1 MTERDMQRDLMPET
15 KRILSNPGGYSL
27 PGWESVEK
35 ALAFLQSEAAKG
47 PVRGE
52 TLGEFF
58 RAAGV

>member
-1 MTERDMQRDLMPET
+1 MTERDMQRDLIPKT

-35 ALAFLQSEAAKG
+35 ALAFLKSEAAKG
-47 PVRGE
+47 GVRGE